1 MGKDN
6 EHNPL
11 PQKALKAQRVEVLP
25 LKLDSYR
32 LNKADMYTWSRH
44 PFLFWV
50 KAKLNKTTLKYFES
64 SVKAQNFDFFQFH
77 QMV

>member
-1 MGKDN
+1 MLQHIPPQLMGKDN

-32 LNKADMYTWSRH
+32 LNKADMYT
-44 PFLFWV
+44 
-50 KAKLNKTTLKYFES
+50 
-64 SVKAQNFDFFQFH
+64 
-77 QMV
+77 